1 MIRTLTAALLF
12 VAATISGAAAQG
24 WPQGFPWYPLLD
36 DPRLGALE
44 RTPPCTDQA
53 LADRI
58 VGRFNAVEETYWGG
72 RIAMRDVVALREVAT
87 RDRTEALVARR
98 WCHGTAVF
106 ADGVRRRIVVEL
118 GANTG
123 HLGVGYG
130 LSYCIHGLDRHWTY
144 APACRVLRRREY

>member
-1 MIRTLTAALLF
+1 MFRMLFVLL
-12 VAATISGAAAQG
+12 VAATAVAGSASAQG

-44 RTPPCTDQA
+44 RMPPCTERA
-53 LADRI
+53 LGERI
-58 VGRFNAVEETYWGG
+58 VGRFNGVEETYWGG
-72 RIAMRDVVALREVAT
+72 RIVMRDVHGLREVAT

-98 WCHGTAVF
+98 WCLGTAVF
-106 ADGVRRRIVVEL
+106 ADGARRRIVVEL

-130 LSYCIHGLDRHWTY
+130 LSYCIHGLDRHMTY